1 MMSAIITGFIVLL
14 FVVLLLA
21 GKLRS
26 RVYGFSDRNIYDAI
40 PFLQQVDYDQLE
52 ALVDSAS
59 EQCLRANLGEEKF
72 KNAQQKRMRLL
83 LELVRRMDQNARVLL
98 ELGKSDRK
106 RGWKYNQ
113 PEWVKLGE
121 ELVQASLGFR
131 AGAVAIKFVL
141 HRWLFRSVFFPFG
154 RVPAISSL
162 RKFDGFDLFESY
174 QRMVNAALDLGEA
187 YGDDVHK
194 KLVVAL

>member
-83 LELVRRMDQNARVLL
+83 LELVRRMDENARVLL
-98 ELGKSDRK
+98 ELGKADRE

-113 PEWVKLGE
+113 PEWKTLGE
-121 ELVQASLGFR
+121 ELVTASLGFR
-131 AGAVAIKFVL
+131 AGAVAIKFAL
-141 HRWLFRSVFFPFG
+141 HRWLIRSVVFPFG